1 MPKPYIPN
9 DNWSKRAAAEG
20 YRARSVY
27 KLQQLDERFQLLRTG
42 MTVLDL
48 GAAPGSWLQY
58 TSKKIGS
65 TGIALGLDLK
75 EIAHINGNVK
85 TAQCDITD
93 LAAVQQAL
101 TKIERKTVD
110 IVLSDLAPNTTGIKD
125 VDQWRSVELNRSVL
139 TIASAVLR
147 PRGIVVMK
155 VFRGKSF
162 DAFVID
168 VKRQLQ
174 HVKVLTVDATRDR
187 SREVYVLGQQGV

>member
-9 DNWSKRAAAEG
+9 DTWSKRAAAEG

-27 KLQQLDERFQLLRTG
+27 KLQQLDERFHLLRSG

-58 TSKKIGS
+58 TSKKIGAS
-65 TGIALGLDLK
+65 GIVLGLDLK

-93 LAAVQQAL
+93 LAAVQKAL
-101 TKIERKTVD
+101 TKIQRTTVD

-139 TIASAVLR
+139 TVASHVLR

-162 DAFVID
+162 DAFVSD
-168 VKRQLQ
+168 VKQQLSF
-174 HVKVLTVDATRDR
+174 VKILTVDASRDR
-187 SREVYVLGQQGV
+187 SREVYVLGQKDS